1 MIKEKFKT
9 NGKNKLFEK
18 TLVFFFLEVIN
29 ILTSDSWREQERGR
43 LLDEGEELQ
52 WSLEMNCQE
61 GPKLDVC
68 QRGPAKGK

>member
-18 TLVFFFLEVIN
+18 TLHLVEVIN